1 MCVYAVLGWVNLH
14 PLLVISLYLKC
25 IWFSLLPYVGAIL
38 LVYCEYYV
46 MVVVKTNC
54 DAGVGLGVEFDF

>member
-1 MCVYAVLGWVNLH
+1 
-14 PLLVISLYLKC
+14 
-25 IWFSLLPYVGAIL
+25 LLPYVGAIL

-46 MVVVKTNC
+46 MVVVKTNF